1 MFLRN
6 IKMKICAGGGGEG
19 VATSPSKA
27 QEVTETLR
35 RKKLRGV
42 ENCVF

>member
-19 VATSPSKA
+19 VATPTSKA
-27 QEVTETLR
+27 QEVAETLG
-35 RKKLRGV
+35 RKKLGSV
-42 ENCVF
+42 ENSVF